1 MAEGLVGRDEELR
14 LIASF
19 LEQAASDGGALLFTG
34 EPGVGK
40 TALLDAAEGMAAAA
54 GAQIVRVVG
63 SEFGSR
69 VSFAGLGQVLRP
81 LSAETES
88 LSPLHRRALA
98 AALGGAAEA
107 PRDRLVVSQAALV
120 LLRQAAATRP
130 LLLILDDPP
139 WLDQPSGMALRFVAR
154 RLMGTRVG
162 FLAAYRPE
170 TQSMPEYAGLI
181 SRELRPLDDAA
192 AASLLSARFPELAP
206 RIRQRLL
213 AEAQGNPLALL
224 ELPALLTGPQRTALA
239 PLPSVL
245 PLGERL
251 TTLFASRVTQLPA
264 QARQLLLLAALD
276 GSGDLHV
283 LQATGNGQID
293 DLAPAEQAQ
302 LVRIDQG
309 TGRLA
314 FRHPLIRS
322 AFVELATEQD
332 RREAHRAL
340 AEQLTDQPERRAW
353 HLSEAA
359 DGPDEQVAALL
370 EGVAHRVLRR
380 GDAAGAVSSLL
391 RAAELSPARSDRTR
405 RLAGAAWMGASITM
419 ETGTVSPLLSDA
431 GHPGPQAG
439 VSLLAAAAAAVMLLN
454 GDGDVVTAHRLL
466 TQAIEDHTGPERTS
480 GAGLLEAISAL
491 FIVTALGGRPEFW
504 PSFQAAMSK
513 FAPDLPME
521 LRLAS
526 QVHADPAR
534 TTSAVLAQID
544 DAVASLGGET
554 DLVRILTISSAVRFS
569 DRQAGCREALWRVVR
584 ELRQGSAVTP
594 LINALEQLSFDAW
607 TTGQWDQAQELADE
621 CLQLCLTHGYL
632 LPTWSVRY
640 RQALIAAARG
650 AYDVVDVLLAEITE
664 WAAPRRI
671 GQADAAAHHVR
682 SLVELGRGDFE
693 DAYRH
698 AAAISPAGVL
708 APHAGYAL
716 LVLLD
721 LVEAAVRTG
730 RRAEAAAHVQAI
742 RDAGIA
748 AISPRLALIAA
759 GAGALA
765 APGDQARSLFEE
777 ALAIPETSRWPF
789 DLARVRLLYG
799 QWLRRRRSAAEARV
813 QLSAA
818 MDTFRWLGAL
828 PWQVRAGNELR
839 ATGKA
844 ARDADQGSPGA
855 PGRPA
860 AGLLG
865 PLDRQIAGLAAA
877 GLTNKQIGA
886 RLHLSHRTVAAH
898 LYQTFPRLGIT
909 SRAALR
915 DALDTLTE
923 TESGDLRVRDP
934 AAMKTQGNQDRQV
947 DASHR
952 LAGEILGAEDHQVSR
967 ATVGIVHEGHDVAV
981 VFGGLRSS
989 RGEDGLA
996 RGGTRAELVR
1006 LGGAGGEVML
1016 DQGVSERLVGEVAVR
1031 LDGGP
1036 ALFRDRR
1043 RVAVTVWPSYHPVVH
1058 TGVFLVP
1065 IVQSA
1070 RHHPAGR
1077 RVDAPPLEGDRPV
1090 PGEDGHVVGPLIA
1103 DQVHHYPV
1111 TVVVGV
1117 ECVEDPA
1124 RVDVDPADGAGIH
1137 EGLAA
1142 HQTDARLVRRVPGVR
1157 HLASAGQQVQAEGDR
1172 QVQQDQVV
1180 LGQCEV
1186 VHHGPV
1192 VDRDVG
1198 GATHPSR
1205 GVDDDVPDVI
1215 PGPEVR
1221 DSVQLTGP
1229 VIGLGVRGEAA
1240 SQRAAEV
1247 ARPERVQLIGKLVRQ
1262 RARLCGGQGP
1272 PGMTD
1277 DVHVGREVP
1286 ALIYRAGRPR
1296 LVHRRGQPP
1305 GSHPAVPVPLGPAVA
1320 QPDPVHHAR
1329 PEEPVI
1335 VRVVQAER
1343 IRSVAQITAVQ
1354 LGWHAAGDRQV
1365 EGGDLVGGRGESTR
1379 EETVTSAHGRP
1390 DTRMTLM
1397 CSSLGAAPAR
1407 AISQMTT
1414 AESDDS
1420 CPPRASRRTIVVAH
1434 ARGLTIT

>member
-1 MAEGLVGRDEELR
+1 MADGLVGRDEELR

-40 TALLDAAEGMAAAA
+40 TALLDTAEGMAVAA
-54 GAQIVRVVG
+54 GAQVVRVVG
-63 SEFGSR
+63 IEFGSR
-69 VSFAGLGQVLRP
+69 VSFSGLGQVLRP
-81 LSAETES
+81 LSAEIES

-98 AALGGAAEA
+98 AALDGAAEA
-107 PRDRLVVSQAALV
+107 PQDRLVVSQAALA
-120 LLRQAAATRP
+120 LLRQAAATHP
-130 LLLILDDPP
+130 LLLIVDDLP

-162 FLAAYRPE
+162 FLAAYRPDTE
-170 TQSMPEYAGLI
+170 SMPEHVGLT

-245 PLGERL
+245 ALGERL
-251 TTLFASRVTQLPA
+251 QTLFASRVTQLPA

-276 GSGDLHV
+276 GTGDLHV
-283 LQATGNGQID
+283 LQATGSGQID

-302 LVRIDQG
+302 LVQIDQG

-332 RREAHRAL
+332 RRQAHRAL
-340 AEQLTDQPERRAW
+340 AEQLTDKPERRAW

-359 DGPDEQVAALL
+359 AGPDEQVATLL
-370 EGVAHRVLRR
+370 EGVAHGVLRR
-380 GDAAGAVSSLL
+380 GDAVGAVSSLL
-391 RAAELSPARSDRTR
+391 RAAELSPARSDRSR
-405 RLAGAAWMGASITM
+405 RLAHAAWMGASITM

-431 GHPGPQAG
+431 GQPAPQAG
-439 VSLLAAAAAAVMLLN
+439 ISLLAAAAAAFMLLN
-454 GDGDVVTAHRLL
+454 GDGDVITAHRLL
-466 TQAIEDHTGPERTS
+466 TQAIEDQTGPERTS

-504 PSFQAAMSK
+504 PPFQAAMSK

-521 LRLAS
+521 LWLAS

-534 TTSAVLAQID
+534 TSAAVLAQID
-544 DAVASLGGET
+544 DAVASLRGET
-554 DLVRILTISSAVRFS
+554 DQVRILTISSAVRFS

-621 CLQLCLTHGYL
+621 CLELCLTHGYL
-632 LPTWSVRY
+632 LQTWSVRY

-650 AYDVVDVLLAEITE
+650 AYDVADALLAKMTD

-682 SLVELGRGDFE
+682 SLAEVGRGDFE
-693 DAYRH
+693 HAYRH

-721 LVEAAVRTG
+721 LVEAAVYTG
-730 RRAEAAAHVQAI
+730 RRAEAAAHVRAM

-748 AISPRLALIAA
+748 AISPRLALVAA

-765 APGDQARSLFEE
+765 ASGDQARSLFEE

-789 DLARVRLLYG
+789 ELARVRLLYG
-799 QWLRRRRSAAEARV
+799 QWLRRRRSAAEARAH
-813 QLSAA
+813 LSPAL
-818 MDTFRWLGAL
+818 DTFRWLGAL

-844 ARDADQGSPGA
+844 ARDADQGSAGVPGS
-855 PGRPA
+855 PA

-877 GLTNKQIGA
+877 GLTNKQIGE

-898 LYQTFPRLGIT
+898 LYQIFPRLGIT

-915 DALDTLTE
+915 DALDALTE
-923 TESGDLRVRDP
+923 TESGDLGVRDP
-934 AAMKTQGNQDRQV
+934 AAMKTKWNPDGQV
-947 DASHR
+947 NAGHR
-952 LAGEILGAEDHQVSR
+952 LAGEVLGAEDHQVSR
-967 ATVGIVHEGHDVAV
+967 ATVRIVHEGHDIAV
-981 VFGGLRSS
+981 VFGGLRST
-989 RGEDGLA
+989 RGEYGLA
-996 RGGTRAELVR
+996 RGSTRPELVR
-1006 LGGAGGEVML
+1006 VGGAGGEVML

-1031 LDGGP
+1031 LDGGS

-1043 RVAVTVWPSYHPVVH
+1043 GVAVTVWPAHRPVVH

-1065 IVQSA
+1065 IVQPA

-1090 PGEDGHVVGPLIA
+1090 PGEHGHVVGPLIA
-1103 DQVHHYPV
+1103 DQVHHHPV

-1117 ECVEDPA
+1117 ERMEDPA
-1124 RVDVDPADGAGIH
+1124 RVDVDPADGASIRA
-1137 EGLAA
+1137 GLAA
-1142 HQTDARLVRRVPGVR
+1142 HQADACLVRRVPGVR
-1157 HLASAGQQVQAEGDR
+1157 HLPSAGQQSQAEGDR
-1172 QVQQDQVV
+1172 QVQQDQIV
-1180 LGQCEV
+1180 LGQREV
-1186 VHHGPV
+1186 VHHRPV

-1198 GATHPSR
+1198 GATNAPR

-1229 VIGLGVRGEAA
+1229 AIGLGVRGEATA
-1240 SQRAAEV
+1240 QCAAEV
-1247 ARPERVQLIGKLVRQ
+1247 VRSARVQLIGELVRQ
-1262 RARLCGGQGP
+1262 RACLRGGQGP

-1277 DVHVGREVP
+1277 DVHVGREVR
-1286 ALIYRAGRPR
+1286 ALVHRAGRPR

-1305 GSHPAVPVPLGPAVA
+1305 GAHPAVPVPLGPSVA

-1335 VRVVQAER
+1335 VRVVQAKR
-1343 IRSVAQITAVQ
+1343 IRSVAQVTPGQ

-1365 EGGDLVGGRGESTR
+1365 EGGDLVGCRRERTG
-1379 EETVTSAHGRP
+1379 EETVRSAHDRP
-1390 DTRMTLM
+1390 DTLM
-1397 CSSLGAAPAR
+1397 CPSLGAAPAR
-1407 AISQMTT
+1407 VISQMTT

-1420 CPPRASRRTIVVAH
+1420 CPLRAGRRTIVVAY
-1434 ARGLTIT
+1434 ARCLTIM